1 VRSSVAMDEQEP
13 QTIRGRQ
20 LREGMRPAR
29 WEASVRE
36 ALRRVEIV
44 EAVAALR
51 VTGKSWRTC
60 LSEAA
65 PDVGWSKYLHWR
77 RRYDSRDGPAWEALL
92 DRRVPP
98 PRPRVDDAVSVAAR
112 ALRRS
117 DRSINV
123 ETARILLREEF
134 GPELEVSDTWLKRR
148 WADAGLQY
156 VPKAEEGKA
165 VGEEVEEYHGGG
177 GLALIMAADIEVGA
191 SLKLA
196 EAALAA
202 GKLLADRQPAVVV
215 REEGEN
221 ARDAQGRFTGD
232 YNRVWR
238 DGQDAGERDRRW
250 ASDESKRA
258 TRELAELPLLK
269 HAPETLASK
278 LLCMGTTGLVTARR
292 GFDGLDGPMGQWLAA
307 LGGHAYMPATLDK
320 ALGQLGLLGVD
331 GAMWQAHARV
341 WAEQSR
347 RWCAD
352 GEAWKQVAAHIDST
366 ADPYWTHAYAR
377 SGKVSI
383 VGRVMPCVSRVA
395 LVSGAGVP
403 LLVETHAGTTSL
415 KQRIGPMLEKLDEA
429 IGPAGEVSRMVI
441 VDAEAGNVGTLHAI
455 HTKSERVVI
464 TVLKG
469 HVQKGAKIHHEGA
482 WIPYRERD
490 QIREVE
496 IDLDGSSGPEGGI
509 NLRGIQMRREGRHSV
524 TTLFATNAK
533 PDELDAAAVVSA
545 YLSRW
550 PNIEQL
556 FRDGRNGVGLNRT
569 HGYGGGEV
577 TNVALETKLEQ
588 ATRSA
593 DNAKAGV
600 ARAQTLREELA
611 GRTIAS
617 AADKQALALADR
629 ELKRAESTL
638 AKREARHAE
647 LQTTPTTI
655 YERDV
660 GRDSIMT
667 CLKLSLCMLME
678 FVLQEYFGKHRME
691 WRTFIE
697 QFVTLP
703 VTVRTTRARRL
714 YQIHANNRQPDNLQR
729 LAEALRILNTKK
741 LRRDKRLLA
750 FELVGLPERGS

>member
-1 VRSSVAMDEQEP
+1 
-13 QTIRGRQ
+13 
-20 LREGMRPAR
+20 MRPAR
-29 WEASVRE
+29 WEASVGE
-36 ALRRVEIV
+36 ALRRVAIM

-60 LSEAA
+60 LSEVA

-98 PRPRVDDAVSVAAR
+98 PRPRVDDAVSRAAR

-134 GPELEVSDTWLKRR
+134 GPDLEVSDTWLRRR
-148 WADAGLQY
+148 WAGAGLQY
-156 VPKAEEGKA
+156 VPKSEEGKA

-202 GKLLADRQPAVVV
+202 GKLFADKQPAVTV
-215 REEGEN
+215 REEGET

-232 YNRVWR
+232 YNRAWR
-238 DGQDAGERDRRW
+238 VGQDAGERDGRW
-250 ASDESKRA
+250 ASDDSKRA

-307 LGGHAYMPATLDK
+307 LGGYAYMPATLDK

-341 WAEQSR
+341 WAEQNR
-347 RWCAD
+347 HWCAD
-352 GEAWKQVAAHIDST
+352 GEAWKQVAVHIDST

-377 SGKVSI
+377 SGKVSK
-383 VGRVMPCVSRVA
+383 VGRVMPCVSRIA

-403 LLVETHAGTTSL
+403 LLVETHAGTSSL
-415 KQRIGPMLEKLDEA
+415 KQRIGPMLDKLDEA
-429 IGPAGEVSRMVI
+429 IGPAGDVSRMVI
-441 VDAEAGNVGTLHAI
+441 VDAEAGNVGTLYAI
-455 HTKSERVVI
+455 HKKSERVVI

-588 ATRSA
+588 ATRSV

-611 GRTIAS
+611 GRTIES
-617 AADKQALALADR
+617 AADKQAIALADR
-629 ELKRAESTL
+629 ELKRAASTL
-638 AKREARHAE
+638 AKREARQAE
-647 LQTTPTTI
+647 LETTPTTI

-678 FVLQEYFGKHRME
+678 FVLREYFGKHCME

-714 YQIHANNRQPDNLQR
+714 YQIHANNRQPDNMQR
-729 LAEALRILNTKK
+729 LAEALRVLNARK
-741 LRRDKRLLA
+741 LRRDKRLLV
-750 FELVGLPERGS
+750 FELVGLPGRGS